1 MSNTLSSLNSPIK
14 INSAMIS
21 NAENR
26 DSLVALSKRNS
37 NDLNRLADYINNILV
52 PSLTS
57 LASKTR
63 YPHDTVE
70 SGLSGLT
77 LISYPEAQG
86 NNRYNSEL
94 FWMPGPTPET
104 GRPCTVKE
112 SFDYLLSN
120 MIEKVVE
127 VRESL
132 VDLTPLLDQISC
144 SGSNIVRIAMDTF
157 GPDYTSN
164 LNCSADA
171 QKSFS
176 LSEHVYQLINQLT
189 SNPQGV
195 ATDLATGVGGYPS
208 LNVNAAVAPATY
220 SFAGNV
226 EIATRDEIAL
236 ATTHTSG
243 STGLHYL
250 TVNTEDLYSSL
261 GTFSLPNSGTNL
273 LRDRI
278 KDIAEEKVK
287 ESLVSDLADISSAGP
302 NPNDVLSWND
312 ANGIWEP
319 ASQTSASDKITEG
332 DSKVEVYDTGV
343 GDAKVE
349 FVLNNALQLELFETK
364 LLPTGSFSL
373 GETGQAFKSLF
384 LELGG
389 LYINDQRLHVDAN
402 DDLKYNTNN
411 SIVHHTGAATLGD
424 YLEYAND
431 EWTLKNISN
440 LQQSDKIAEG
450 DSRVEVYD
458 TGNSAAKV
466 EFFIDNNLQLKLLNT
481 KLLPSTNS
489 LFDLGDTTTPYYS
502 LFLKSEDT
510 NNNLATGGLHIDGQR
525 ISIDQNNND
534 LKYNANSVPHYSGTV
549 TSGQYLE
556 YDTNA
561 WTLKDTSSLGKANLT
576 YAACSNE
583 EWNAAHYYKT
593 IIPNAGPFS
602 ANDIVVLDHLPTAS
616 PSDARETLIFTFY
629 NQSKTDVTIT
639 DLAFGCNYMDAD
651 WIEFAVWSSKESDFF
666 NNGQVALLSDELT
679 LPIRTS
685 NPIHNISG
693 CYNAEVSYTL
703 GGEYWFGIIML
714 DVEKANSSKKFYCSF
729 NVEQ

>member
-176 LSEHVYQLINQLT
+176 LSEHVYQLIHQLT

-195 ATDLATGVGGYPS
+195 ATDLSTGVGGYPS

-226 EIATRDEIAL
+226 EIATRNEIAL
-236 ATTHTSG
+236 ATAHTSG

-278 KDIAEEKVK
+278 KNIAEEKVR

-312 ANGIWEP
+312 TNAVWEP
-319 ASQTSASDKITEG
+319 TSQTSASDKI
-332 DSKVEVYDTGV
+332 
-343 GDAKVE
+343 
-349 FVLNNALQLELFETK
+349 
-364 LLPTGSFSL
+364 
-373 GETGQAFKSLF
+373 
-384 LELGG
+384 
-389 LYINDQRLHVDAN
+389 I
-402 DDLKYNTNN
+402 
-411 SIVHHTGAATLGD
+411 
-424 YLEYAND
+424 
-431 EWTLKNISN
+431 
-440 LQQSDKIAEG
+440 EG

-481 KLLPSTNS
+481 KLLPSAGA

-561 WTLKDTSSLGKANLT
+561 WTLKDTSSLGKSNLT

-583 EWNAAHYYKT
+583 EWTDTHYYKT
-593 IIPNAGPFS
+593 IIPGAGPFS
-602 ANDIVVLDHLPTAS
+602 ANDHVILDHLPNAN
-616 PSDARETLIFTFY
+616 PSTARETLIFTFY

-666 NNGQVALLSDELT
+666 NNGQVTLLSDELT
-679 LPIRTS
+679 LPIRTQ
-685 NPIHNISG
+685 NPVHNISG

-703 GGEYWFGIIML
+703 GGGHWFGIIML
-714 DVEKANSSKKFYCSF
+714 NVEKAGDSKKFYCSF